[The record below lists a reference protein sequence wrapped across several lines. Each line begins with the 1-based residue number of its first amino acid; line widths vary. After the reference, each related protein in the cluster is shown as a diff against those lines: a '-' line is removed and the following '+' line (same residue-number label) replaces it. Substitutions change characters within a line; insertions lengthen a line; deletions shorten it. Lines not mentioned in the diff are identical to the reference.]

1 MRASYVVAA
10 ALALLVV
17 GRWAHGKP
25 ALNVQTVAGAVF
37 VIIVVALLD
46 NGSTEEIAKGIA
58 WILLAVAAL
67 NPDSPLT
74 AIADAVNGKTAA
86 AAGKSGL
93 TAAQQKTGGGG
104 PNA

>member
-1 MRASYVVAA
+1 MRASYVAA
-10 ALALLVV
+10 LALALLVI

-25 ALNVQTVAGAVF
+25 AFSVQTVAGGVF
-37 VIIVVALLD
+37 VVIVIALLD

-58 WILLAVAAL
+58 WILVAVAAL
-67 NPDSPLT
+67 NPDSPIT
-74 AIADAVNGKTAA
+74 SIADAINGKTAA

-93 TAAQQKTGGGG
+93 TAAQQKTGAGG